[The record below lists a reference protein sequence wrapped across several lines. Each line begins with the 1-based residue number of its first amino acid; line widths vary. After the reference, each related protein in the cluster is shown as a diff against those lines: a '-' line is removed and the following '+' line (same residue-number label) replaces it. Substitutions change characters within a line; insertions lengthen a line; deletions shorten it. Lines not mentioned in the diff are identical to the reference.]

1 MERFA
6 FWNSISFV
14 LLVMG
19 FLHIPLT
26 YGQEEKGRFHDAQNP
41 GQTTCTEEKALSAV
55 AQQKT
60 IGVLVLAHGAHHGH
74 GEKRAGHVHG
84 EQPSEEIP
92 SWNAS
97 VLEAVKPLKD
107 TYPLEV
113 AFGMADTET
122 IKEAVHKLEE
132 KGVSGVIVVPL
143 FISSHSPI
151 IGNSRY
157 ILGLQKELPY
167 TTDVKSL
174 PRLESKL
181 RFSMTEALNDS
192 PLVAEILLER
202 SRELST
208 SPEKETVILVGHG
221 PNDENENKLW
231 LDDMQKLAAY
241 VCKKRGFKEV
251 KVATWRSDAPKEIKD
266 KAIYELRT
274 MVKTSGEDGRVIIIP
289 HLLSSGGVEN
299 EIVEA
304 LKGLTYIFNGKTLL
318 PHENITRWIE
328 KQVEEDIQG
337 CREDSRAFPKDADS
351 ISK

>member
-1 MERFA
+1 MGRFV
-6 FWNSISFV
+6 FWNSISFM

-19 FLHIPLT
+19 SLHIPSI
-26 YGQEEKGRFHDAQNP
+26 YGQEGKGKLHNVQNP
-41 GQTTCTEEKALSAV
+41 DHITRTEEKVLSAV
-55 AQQKT
+55 TQSKT
-60 IGVLVLAHGAHHGH
+60 TGVLVLAHGAHRGH
-74 GEKRAGHVHG
+74 GEKGVGHVHG
-84 EQPSEEIP
+84 EQSPETIP

-97 VLEAVKPLKD
+97 VLEAVKPLKG

-113 AFGMADTET
+113 AFGMADPET
-122 IKEAVHKLEE
+122 IQEAVRKLEE
-132 KGVSGVIVVPL
+132 KGVSEVIVVPL

-181 RFSMTEALNDS
+181 RFSMAKALNDS

-202 SRELST
+202 SKELST
-208 SPEKETVILVGHG
+208 NPAKETVILVGHG

-231 LDDMQKLAAY
+231 LHDMQKLAAY
-241 VCKKRGFKEV
+241 VREKGEFKEV

-274 MVKTSGEDGRVIIIP
+274 MVEASGKDGRVIIIP

-318 PHENITRWIE
+318 PHENITIWIE
-328 KQVEEDIQG
+328 KQIKEELAKST
-337 CREDSRAFPKDADS
+337 EK
-351 ISK
+351 